1 MRQEMSEMEKELS
14 AEIKRRC
21 EVAKSLQ
28 SVSWSKK
35 CFFFILLLFFFQW
48 LDDQIEGIEI
58 RFHRLIDDK
67 SDEMNEKLGQLS
79 QRMDRLEMKFDGE
92 RKEIIDQ
99 IEEQGSLS

>member
-1 MRQEMSEMEKELS
+1 MSEMEKELS

-28 SVSWSKK
+28 SVSWLKEC
-35 CFFFILLLFFFQW
+35 CFYSSSLFYQW